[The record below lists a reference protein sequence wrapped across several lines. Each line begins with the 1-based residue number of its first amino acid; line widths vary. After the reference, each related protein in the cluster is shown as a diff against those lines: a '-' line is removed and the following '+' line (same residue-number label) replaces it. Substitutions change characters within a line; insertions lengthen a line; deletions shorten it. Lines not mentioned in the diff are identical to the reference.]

1 MEETKNIVII
11 GGRGRI
17 GAALTRRY
25 SSNPR
30 YSVTS
35 FGREELDLA
44 DRASI
49 DSALLNLEFDLLI
62 NAAAMT
68 NVDACEQHPEQA
80 SRANTTGPAHLAEI
94 CRDKGARMF
103 HISTDYVYD
112 GESPGLRH
120 EGDATD
126 PTGIYGQTKLAGE
139 NAVLETLGARGLVIR
154 TSWVFGP
161 DRPSFPDMILEWAC
175 ERDVVE
181 AIDDKW
187 SCPCYS
193 EDFANYLELLF
204 ANDDAYGVLHLCNSG
219 SCSWFDY
226 GQAVLSIAEAEGVV
240 LKCSD
245 LKPIELYQMNRFVAS
260 RPVHTAMATVKFAEL
275 TGVTPRGWQVAL
287 REYLRSELAKS
298 REA

>member
-25 SSNPR
+25 SSNPS

-44 DRASI
+44 DLAGI
-49 DSALLNLEFDLLI
+49 DSALQDLDFDLLI

-68 NVDACEQHPEQA
+68 NVDACERYPEA
-80 SRANTTGPAHLAEI
+80 ARLANATGPARVAEI

-103 HISTDYVYD
+103 HISTDYVY
-112 GESPGLRH
+112 GGASPGLRH
-120 EGDATD
+120 EGDATE
-126 PTGIYGQTKLAGE
+126 PESLYGQSKLAGE
-139 NAVLETLGARGLVIR
+139 NAVLETLGDRALVIR

-175 ERDVVE
+175 EREVVE

-193 EDFANYLELLF
+193 EDFAKYLELLF
-204 ANDDAYGVLHLCNSG
+204 DNRDAHGVLHLCNSG

-226 GQAVLSIAEAEGVV
+226 GEAVLSIAEAEGIE
-240 LKCSD
+240 LKCMD
-245 LKPIELYQMNRFVAS
+245 LTPIELYQMDRFVAP
-260 RPVHTAMATVKFAEL
+260 RPVHTAMATVKFAQL
-275 TGVTPRGWQVAL
+275 TGVTPRGWQAAL
-287 REYLRSELAKS
+287 REYLRGEFAKS
-298 REA
+298 REV

>member
-25 SSNPR
+25 SSNPQ
-30 YSVTS
+30 YEVTS
-35 FGREELDLA
+35 LGREKLDLA
-44 DRASI
+44 DLASI
-49 DSALLNLEFDLLI
+49 DSALLGINFDLLI

-68 NVDACEQHPEQA
+68 NVDACEEDPDQA
-80 SRANTTGPAHLAEI
+80 KRANVTGPAHVAEI

-112 GESPGLRH
+112 GASPGLRH
-120 EGDATD
+120 EGDATQ
-126 PTGIYGQTKLAGE
+126 PTGIYGKTKLAGE
-139 NAVLETLGARGLVIR
+139 NAVLDTLGDAALVIR

-161 DRPSFPDMILEWAC
+161 DRPSFPDMILEWAR

-193 EDFANYLELLF
+193 EDFAKYLELLF
-204 ANDDAYGVLHLCNSG
+204 DNENARGVLHLCNSG

-226 GQAVLSIAEAEGVV
+226 GEAVLSIAEAEGVV
-240 LKCSD
+240 LKCSE
-245 LKPIELYQMNRFVAS
+245 LKPIELYQMDRFIAP
-260 RPVHTAMATVKFAEL
+260 RPVHTAMATVKFARL
-275 TGVTPRGWQVAL
+275 TGVIPRGWQSAL

-298 REA
+298 RDA

>member
-1 MEETKNIVII
+1 METTKNIVII
-11 GGRGRI
+11 GGHGRI

-35 FGREELDLA
+35 FGHQELDLA
-44 DRASI
+44 DLASI
-49 DSALLNLEFDLLI
+49 DSALIGLEFDLII

-68 NVDACEQHPEQA
+68 NVDACEQHPEA
-80 SRANTTGPAHLAEI
+80 AKRANFTGPARVAEI

-112 GESPGLRH
+112 GASPGLRH
-120 EGDATD
+120 EGDATQ
-126 PTGIYGQTKLAGE
+126 PTGIYGQTKLDGE
-139 NAVLETLGARGLVIR
+139 NAVLATLGERGLVVR

-161 DRPSFPDMILEWAC
+161 DRPSFPDMLLEWAC
-175 ERDVVE
+175 EREVVE

-193 EDFANYLELLF
+193 EDFAKYLELLF
-204 ANDDAYGVLHLCNSG
+204 NNDNAHGVLHLCNSG

-226 GQAVLSIAEAEGVV
+226 GQAVLSIAEAEGVI
-240 LKCSD
+240 LKCND
-245 LKPIELYQMNRFVAS
+245 LKPIELFQMDRFIAV
-260 RPVHTAMATVKFAEL
+260 RPMHTAMATVKFAEL

-287 REYLRSELAKS
+287 REYLRGKLAKS
-298 REA
+298 SEA